1 MTRPTS
7 SDQSDPPAAR
17 YRMVVTSGHG
27 HTDTAALADQR
38 LRGWLKQEGYDE
50 PPAAPAP
57 PVAGGAAPPEAARH
71 RIGDRASLDLDAGPL
86 RGGTGRYL
94 RRRVRQPAPHG
105 VRQTTLTVATPSGG
119 PTWVRLEAEHLPN
132 GPGVRSSGRVPVPGL
147 ARDLLPLLD
156 ASDGPAAVRD
166 RPAVVGPRAVDRL
179 IDELCDP
186 DRRLPIVVASVPADL
201 DRDAWLADAVRP
213 AVANLTGLAVL
224 YVLDHAARPAF
235 NLALE
240 YHPVYGGAVRTYLPG
255 LDPAARGDGVHH
267 PVMSRRLLEDDPRRA
282 AAILA
287 REPRRLA
294 ADTPLPD
301 VLADVPVLRTLPLPP
316 APPRPGSPA
325 AGQDARGARTD
336 QEARDA
342 QAAESAEA
350 AEQSAREEQAG
361 ADELQRIRRQ
371 LQHAE
376 RLERSLLAEADDQY
390 EALRHARAQVRVL
403 TRRLVSAAGPAA
415 ADPAEVAG
423 EARREEDANPA
434 TFAELVARL
443 GEFPSL
449 VFTGDVKEA
458 LALDERNAG
467 PGWARLAWDG
477 LLALQDYADAAAR
490 GRAHGDFKQWCEHTP
505 PDCHPFP
512 PRKAVRGESHTVST
526 NAKWKKERMLPV
538 PHAVDPSGR
547 AFMGAHLR
555 IGGGG
560 TAPRLHYLDDC
571 SGTGRI
577 YIGYIGLHLTN
588 TRTN

>member
-57 PVAGGAAPPEAARH
+57 PVADGAAPPEAARY

-213 AVANLTGLAVL
+213 AVAGLTGLAVL

-316 APPRPGSPA
+316 APPRPGSPPA
-325 AGQDARGARTD
+325 DQNARGARTD
-336 QEARDA
+336 QDARA
-342 QAAESAEA
+342 AEA
-350 AEQSAREEQAG
+350 AEESAREEQAG

-423 EARREEDANPA
+423 DARREEDANPA